1 MTSDY
6 RRAGQL
12 AWRRAVGRRLA
23 AGLLAGTVLAGGLP
37 SFVAA
42 ADPNTDPFGAPAPY
56 SAAPADATTQHSA
69 APADATTRPK
79 SAQKAS
85 DRDKRVSLN
94 FKAASWSK
102 VLKRVARHASLTLI
116 MAHTPPGQFSRND
129 LNQYTVA
136 EAIWILDRELER
148 VGYRVLRQGDYLMV
162 LDLDGLRSDY
172 KPSVAR
178 RSSRDDDPDSAN
190 GVRPAAATEAA
201 PATPQETAAAAAVE
215 AENEEISNRQVRITF
230 SSTPWSTVLPK
241 FAERAGLTLVMKR
254 CPVGVF
260 HHPDWGRLTVPE
272 AIEVMNKALDDTSF
286 RLVRQDKFLVVVHTG
301 DLRTE
306 YERAVVG
313 QRRIHVPQAEDRPM
327 TPAQSRSGVSQVSNE
342 ELWNSRSG
350 GNVPASLDAGP
361 ADPKFGPIL
370 LNADANVPEAAAR
383 PENPT
388 QPTTRELEPKRPEFL
403 EEPSAPLQSSVFVPQ
418 HGRAAALAQQLYRA
432 LKPRAELITP
442 GLQGLPSFRV
452 QEATGQKKTKASDST
467 CFTLGFDAEH
477 NRLVIEARPR
487 HLRAAVHLC
496 ARLDAHGDG
505 VGLPIQ
511 LVSADADTCAVAKS
525 LAPELDRLLAQRGPA
540 ETLAQAGPAGGTQAG
555 ANQSGAQGGNQPT
568 TGQVPIGPQAPG
580 GQKGISEIIKGL
592 KGDVTVESV
601 PELGILILRGGQSD
615 VEAVMKVIR
624 EIERL
629 SAVATPS
636 LHFLPLQYVNSES
649 FATLVN
655 EVYKALAS
663 ARTTEGGGKQLIQ
676 VFPLAKPN
684 AVLVLAP
691 EADMPAVMKLANQL
705 DQPVNPELEFQVF
718 HLRYGYAAT
727 VARSVSE
734 FYKSP
739 KALGTSVNV
748 FADPRT
754 NSIIVQARPRDLS
767 EVGRLIEKLDAP
779 TASQATIKVFP
790 LSNGDATSIARLL
803 ETLFGTAQNRTGQQQ
818 QQQQQ
823 QQGAEGTGEAQ
834 APTALRLSVDVRTNS
849 IIALGP
855 PDTLRAVEAIIIR
868 LDNSDPHQRET
879 TVIRLKNN
887 ASDNVAQA
895 ITNFVRSQRELQQID
910 PEAISST
917 ELLEREVFVVSESV
931 SNSLLLSATPRY
943 FSQLKQ
949 MIDKLDAPPAQVIIQ
964 ALLVEV
970 DLENTDEFGIELGLQ
985 SPVLFDRSYITNLT
999 LLPTTTSLNPTTTVS
1014 NNTLLASQA
1023 TPGFQFGDP
1032 TTFSQ
1037 MQNPMNSSQVGGSG
1051 VTSLGTG
1058 RTSPNV
1064 PGVSGLVLS
1073 ASSNSV
1079 TALLRALSYKRNIHV
1094 LSRPQIRTLDNRLAS
1109 IQVGQRVPVVFGATF
1124 NTLGNPQ
1131 PIIQYD
1137 NAGIIL
1143 TVQPRITPDGMIALE
1158 AYAEKSQ
1165 YELTGGVTL
1174 ISQIGGPTISSPI
1187 KDITRA
1193 EASVNVASGNTVV
1206 MGGMITSTDTTV
1218 TSKVP
1223 WLGDVPVMG
1232 QFFRYDS
1239 RTTHRTELL
1248 IFLTPRVIRDD
1259 ADDEMIKQIET
1270 ERIHFLID
1278 EAEGIH
1284 GPILSTRPPALEE
1297 CPPDSLPASPML
1309 TPGSPLTM
1317 PAEMAPPP
1325 TPLGTPGGS
1334 LPIPPPPRTQPSM
1347 APTPPAAGPS
1357 APLAPGTAA
1366 PQRAPVLPPPA
1377 LPPVG
1382 SRPAD
1387 QAGSVRSV
1395 SFEEPAVENGR

>member
-1 MTSDY
+1 MVKGAQTRGPAFGPD
-6 RRAGQL
+6 AGH
-12 AWRRAVGRRLA
+12 GA
-23 AGLLAGTVLAGGLP
+23 A
-37 SFVAA
+37 
-42 ADPNTDPFGAPAPY
+42 
-56 SAAPADATTQHSA
+56 
-69 APADATTRPK
+69 
-79 SAQKAS
+79 
-85 DRDKRVSLN
+85 
-94 FKAASWSK
+94 
-102 VLKRVARHASLTLI
+102 
-116 MAHTPPGQFSRND
+116 PPGQFARND

-136 EAIWILDRELER
+136 EAIWILNHDLER
-148 VGYRVLRQGDYLMV
+148 VGYRVLRQGDFLMV
-162 LDLDGLRSDY
+162 MDLDGLRSDHQ
-172 KPSVAR
+172 PSIAR
-178 RSSRDDDPDSAN
+178 RSREDDPDSAN
-190 GVRPAAATEAA
+190 GVRPVSATEAV
-201 PATPQETAAAAAVE
+201 PQTPQEQAVAAASE
-215 AENEEISNRQVRITF
+215 AENEEISKRRVRIWY
-230 SSTPWSTVLPK
+230 SSTAWSTVLPK
-241 FAERAGLTLVMKR
+241 FAEEAGLILVMKR
-254 CPVGVF
+254 CPVGTF
-260 HHPDWGRLTVPE
+260 HHPDWGKLTVPE
-272 AIEVMNKALDDTSF
+272 AIAVMNRALDDTSF
-286 RLVRQDKFLVVVHTG
+286 RIVRQDKFLVVLFTE

-306 YERAVVG
+306 YERPVVG
-313 QRRIHVPQAEDRPM
+313 QRRIRVPQAED
-327 TPAQSRSGVSQVSNE
+327 TPLAPEQSRSGVRQVSNE
-342 ELWNSRSG
+342 ELWNSRSA
-350 GNVPASLDAGP
+350 GNIPASLDPGRS
-361 ADPKFGPIL
+361 ADPENGPIL
-370 LNADANVPEAAAR
+370 LNADANVPEATGPPAA
-383 PENPT
+383 T
-388 QPTTRELEPKRPEFL
+388 ATRALETKRPEPL
-403 EEPSAPLQSSVFVPQ
+403 EEPSAPVQSSVFVPQ
-418 HGRAAALAQQLYRA
+418 HGRAATVAQQLYRA

-452 QEATGQKKTKASDST
+452 IDVVEQKKAKSPDATS
-467 CFTLGFDAEH
+467 FTIGFDADH
-477 NRLVIEARPR
+477 NRLVIEGRPR

-496 ARLDAHGDG
+496 ERLDSHSDG

-525 LAPELDRLLAQRGPA
+525 LAPELDRLQAQRGPV
-540 ETLAQAGPAGGTQAG
+540 EMLAQAGSAGG
-555 ANQSGAQGGNQPT
+555 NQSGATSGAAQGGNQPT
-568 TGQVPIGPQAPG
+568 TGQVQLGQPGPG

-655 EVYKALAS
+655 DIYKALAT
-663 ARTTEGGGKQLIQ
+663 ARTAEGGGKQFIQ

-691 EADMPAVMKLANQL
+691 ETDMPQVMKLANQL

-718 HLRYGYAAT
+718 RLRYGYAAT

-754 NSIIVQARPRDLS
+754 NSIIVQARPRDLA
-767 EVGRLIEKLDAP
+767 EVGRLIDKLDAP
-779 TASQATIKVFP
+779 TASTATIKVFP

-803 ETLFGTAQNRTGQQQ
+803 ETLFGTGQNRTGQQQ

-823 QQGAEGTGEAQ
+823 QQQGAEGSGEAQ

-855 PDTLRAVEAIIIR
+855 PDTLRAVEAVIVR
-868 LDNSDPHQRET
+868 LDNSDVHQRET

-887 ASDNVAQA
+887 AADNVAQA

-910 PEAISST
+910 PEAMSNI

-970 DLENTDEFGIELGLQ
+970 ELDNTDEFGIELGLQ
-985 SPVLFDRSYITNLT
+985 SPVLFDRSTISSLQ
-999 LLPTTTSLNPTTTVS
+999 LLPTTTTLNPTTTIS
-1014 NNTLLASQA
+1014 NNVLLSSTA
-1023 TPGFQFGDP
+1023 TPGFQFSDP
-1032 TTFSQ
+1032 TTYSQ
-1037 MQNPMNSSQVGGSG
+1037 MQNPISPSQVGGSG
-1051 VTSLGTG
+1051 VTSLGVG

-1064 PGVSGLVLS
+1064 QGVSGLVLS
-1073 ASSNSV
+1073 ASSDSV
-1079 TALLRALSYKRNIHV
+1079 TALLRALSYKRTLHV

-1109 IQVGQRVPVVFGATF
+1109 IQVGQRVPIIAGATV
-1124 NTLGNPQ
+1124 NPLGNLQ
-1131 PIIQYD
+1131 PIVQYD

-1165 YELTGGVTL
+1165 YEATGLVL
-1174 ISQIGGPTISSPI
+1174 ASQIGGSTLTSPI

-1193 EASVNVASGNTVV
+1193 ESSVNVASGNTVV

-1223 WLGDVPVMG
+1223 WLGDVPIMG

-1239 RTTHRTELL
+1239 RTTKRTELL

-1270 ERIHFLID
+1270 ERIHFLVD

-1297 CPPDSLPASPML
+1297 CPPEGMPVSPVL

-1325 TPLGTPGGS
+1325 SPSGTPGGVM
-1334 LPIPPPPRTQPSM
+1334 LMPPSPRMQPPVPST
-1347 APTPPAAGPS
+1347 APAPAGPAAP
-1357 APLAPGTAA
+1357 AAPGTAA

-1377 LPPVG
+1377 MPPVG

-1387 QAGSVRSV
+1387 QAGTVRSV
-1395 SFEEPAVENGR
+1395 TFEESAVGSGR

>member
-1 MTSDY
+1 MTSDH
-6 RRAGQL
+6 RRARRT
-12 AWRRAVGRRLA
+12 AWSRAVSSRLA

-42 ADPNTDPFGAPAPY
+42 EDPNAPGTDAFASPAPSTAS
-56 SAAPADATTQHSA
+56 SADGTLK
-69 APADATTRPK
+69 PK
-79 SAQKAS
+79 NARKAS
-85 DRDKRVSLN
+85 ERDKRVSLN

-102 VLKRVARHASLTLI
+102 VLKRVARHSGLTLVMSHI
-116 MAHTPPGQFSRND
+116 PPGQFSRND

-136 EAIWILDRELER
+136 EAIWILNHDLEH
-148 VGYRVLRQGDYLMV
+148 VGYRVIRQGDFLMV
-162 LDLDGLRSDY
+162 MDLDGLRSDNR
-172 KPSVAR
+172 PSVVR
-178 RSSRDDDPDSAN
+178 RSRDDDPDSAS
-190 GVRPAAATEAA
+190 GVRPVSATELA
-201 PATPQETAAAAAVE
+201 PETPQEKATAAAVE
-215 AENEEISNRQVRITF
+215 AENEEISKRLVRIMYL
-230 SSTPWSTVLPK
+230 STPWSTVLPK
-241 FAERAGLTLVMKR
+241 FAEQAGLTLVMKR

-260 HHPDWGRLTVPE
+260 HHSDWSKLAVPQ
-272 AIEVMNKALDDTSF
+272 AIEIMNKALDDTSF
-286 RLVRQDKFLVVVHTG
+286 RLVRQDKFLVVVYTE

-306 YERAVVG
+306 YERPILG
-313 QRRIHVPQAEDRPM
+313 QRRIHVPQAEDTPM
-327 TPAQSRSGVSQVSNE
+327 TPPARTRSDVRQVSNE
-342 ELWNSRSG
+342 EVWNSQSG
-350 GNVPASLDAGP
+350 GNIPASLDP
-361 ADPKFGPIL
+361 RRDADPEAGPIL
-370 LNADANVPEAAAR
+370 LNADANVPEAAVR
-383 PENPT
+383 PT
-388 QPTTRELEPKRPEFL
+388 ATRREIEPRRPA
-403 EEPSAPLQSSVFVPQ
+403 PADDASAPVKSTVFTPR
-418 HGRAAALAQQLYRA
+418 HGRAAVVAQQLYRG
-432 LKPRAELITP
+432 LRQRAELITP

-452 QEATGQKKTKASDST
+452 VEVADQKKAKSSDSDKT
-467 CFTLGFDAEH
+467 CFTVGFDSGH
-477 NRLVIEARPR
+477 NQLVIEARPR

-496 ARLDAHGDG
+496 ERLDAGSDG
-505 VGLPIQ
+505 AGLPIE

-525 LAPELDRLLAQRGPA
+525 LAPELDRLLAQRGPV
-540 ETLAQAGPAGGTQAG
+540 ETLAQAGSAGG
-555 ANQSGAQGGNQPT
+555 NQGGNTQGGNQPT
-568 TGQVPIGPQAPG
+568 TGQIPLGQTGQPG
-580 GQKGISEIIKGL
+580 GTGQKGISEIIKGL

-655 EVYKALAS
+655 DIYKALAT
-663 ARTTEGGGKQLIQ
+663 ARSTEGGGKQLIQ

-718 HLRYGYAAT
+718 RLHYGYAAT
-727 VARSVSE
+727 VARSVTE
-734 FYKSP
+734 FYRSP

-754 NSIIVQARPRDLS
+754 NSIIVQARPRDLA

-790 LSNGDATSIARLL
+790 LSNGDATSIGRLL
-803 ETLFGTAQNRTGQQQ
+803 ETLFGTAQQQGRTGQQQ

-823 QQGAEGTGEAQ
+823 QGQQQGAEGSGESQ
-834 APTALRLSVDVRTNS
+834 SPTALRLSVDVRTNS

-855 PDTLRAVEAIIIR
+855 PDTLRAVEAIIVR
-868 LDNSDPHQRET
+868 LDNSDVHQRET

-887 ASDNVAQA
+887 AADNVARA
-895 ITNFVRSQRELQQID
+895 LTDFVRSQRELQQID
-910 PEAISST
+910 PEAMSNI
-917 ELLEREVFVVSESV
+917 ELLEREVFVVAESV

-943 FSQLKQ
+943 FTQLKQ

-970 DLENTDEFGIELGLQ
+970 ELDNTDEFGIEMGFQ
-985 SPVLFDRSYITNLT
+985 SPVMFDRSNISNPT
-999 LLPTTTSLNPTTTVS
+999 LFQTTSTLNPTTTVS
-1014 NNTLLASQA
+1014 NNVLLSTTAN
-1023 TPGFQFGDP
+1023 PGFQFGDP
-1032 TTFSQ
+1032 TTFSN
-1037 MQNPMNSSQVGGSG
+1037 MTNPAAGAAQVGTQELTALG
-1051 VTSLGTG
+1051 VG

-1073 ASSNSV
+1073 ASSESV
-1079 TALLRALSYKRNIHV
+1079 SALLRALSYKRNVHV

-1109 IQVGQRVPVVFGATF
+1109 IQVGQRVPVVASATF
-1124 NTLGNPQ
+1124 NALGNPQ
-1131 PIIQYD
+1131 PIVQYD

-1165 YELTGGVTL
+1165 YETVGVT
-1174 ISQIGGPTISSPI
+1174 IVSQIGGPTITSPI

-1206 MGGMITSTDTTV
+1206 MGGMITSTDTTI

-1223 WLGDVPVMG
+1223 WLGDVPIIG
-1232 QFFRYDS
+1232 QAFRYDS
-1239 RTTHRTELL
+1239 RTTKRTELL

-1259 ADDEMIKQIET
+1259 ADDEMVKQVET
-1270 ERIHFLID
+1270 ERIHFLVD

-1297 CPPDSLPASPML
+1297 CPPPGMPVSPVL

-1317 PAEMAPPP
+1317 PTEMALPPAP
-1325 TPLGTPGGS
+1325 SVTPGGA
-1334 LPIPPPPRTQPSM
+1334 LPIQPSPQMPPPRSETVPM
-1347 APTPPAAGPS
+1347 PPPAGP
-1357 APLAPGTAA
+1357 ATPATPGGAV

-1377 LPPVG
+1377 MPPVG

-1387 QAGSVRSV
+1387 QPGTVKAV
-1395 SFEEPAVENGR
+1395 SFEEPAQENSR